1 MAGMLVLTREREQ
14 AVRIGADVLVRV
26 VGIRGERVRLGFE
39 APSSVVIDREE
50 VFQSKQTEGA
60 RRPIRAH
67 TGEAICGKGFPHE
80 PSRPVGTQAGEM
92 PAPQDTRRPSSMSLL
107 VTGSIGID
115 DVKTPQGE
123 AKGVY
128 GGSAVYFSLA
138 AQLFTPVRFVGV
150 VGEDFPAD
158 FKAYLAKQKID
169 LAGLEIR
176 KGSKTFRW
184 SGSYAGENAD
194 AQTTAIELNVLA
206 EAGPKIPP
214 QFAQTEYVF
223 LAATHPALQ
232 KDLVTQLKSPKFIMA
247 DTRDLWINTQHGPL
261 MEVFKLVH
269 GVIMNDFEARLLTK
283 ETNLVLAGRKILAM
297 GPQYAVIKKGE
308 HGSMLVS
315 RDAVAVLPAYPT
327 TSVVDP
333 TGAGDSFAGGMMGY
347 LAGCGEVSMASLK
360 QALARGT
367 ITASFTI
374 EDFSMRRIEKVTAT
388 DLQKRLGEYCTML
401 QL

>member
-14 AVRIGADVLVRV
+14 SVRIGSDVLVKV
-26 VGIRGERVRLGFE
+26 VAVSGERVRLGFQ
-39 APSSVVIDREE
+39 APPDVPIDREE
-50 VFQSKQTEGA
+50 IFQAKATGA
-60 RRPIRAH
+60 GRAQASAPPQPSGVH
-67 TGEAICGKGFPHE
+67 TK
-80 PSRPVGTQAGEM
+80 
-92 PAPQDTRRPSSMSLL
+92 MSLL
-107 VTGSIGID
+107 VTGSIAID
-115 DVKTPQGE
+115 NVKTPHGE

-158 FKAYLAKQKID
+158 FRAYLEKQKID
-169 LAGLEIR
+169 LAGLEVR

-194 AQTTAIELNVLA
+194 AETTAIELNVLA

-214 QFAQTEYVF
+214 QFADTQYVF

-232 KDLVTQLKSPKFIMA
+232 KDLVTQLKSPRFIMA
-247 DTRDLWINTQHGPL
+247 DTRDLWIKTERAPL
-261 MEVFKLVH
+261 IEVFKVVH
-269 GVIMNDFEARLLTK
+269 GVIMNDFEARLLT
-283 ETNLVLAGRKILAM
+283 EEVNLVLAGRKILDM
-297 GPQYAVIKKGE
+297 GPQYVVIKKGE

-327 TSVVDP
+327 TQVVDP

-347 LAGCGEVSMASLK
+347 LATCGELTFTTIK

-367 ITASFTI
+367 VTASFAI
-374 EDFSMRRIEKVTAT
+374 EDFSMRRIEKVTAA
-388 DLQKRLGEYCTML
+388 DLDQRLGEYSAML
-401 QL
+401 KL

>member
-14 AVRIGADVLVRV
+14 AVRIGTDVLVKV

-39 APSSVVIDREE
+39 APSDVVIDREE
-50 VFQSKQTEGA
+50 VFQSKQIDGS
-60 RRPIRAH
+60 RRPIATANGTPPDPGAH
-67 TGEAICGKGFPHE
+67 A
-80 PSRPVGTQAGEM
+80 RAGEM
-92 PAPQDTRRPSSMSLL
+92 PASSTARRSTQMALL

-115 DVKTPQGE
+115 DVKTPHGE
-123 AKGVY
+123 ATGVY
-128 GGSAVYFSLA
+128 GGSAVYFALA

-158 FKAYLAKQKID
+158 FKAYLGKQKID
-169 LAGLEIR
+169 LAGLEVR

-184 SGSYAGENAD
+184 SGTYAGENAD
-194 AQTTAIELNVLA
+194 AQTTAIQLNVLA

-214 QFAQTEYVF
+214 QFAGSEFVF

-232 KDLVTQLKSPKFIMA
+232 KDLVAQLKSPKFIMA
-247 DTRDLWINTQHGPL
+247 DTRDLWIETQREPL

-269 GVIMNDFEARLLTK
+269 GVIMNDFEARLLTQ
-283 ETNLVLAGRKILAM
+283 EVNLVLAGRKILDM
-297 GPQYAVIKKGE
+297 GPKFAVIKKGE

-315 RDAVAVLPAYPT
+315 RDGVAVLPAYPT
-327 TSVVDP
+327 TNVVDP

-347 LAGCGEVSMASLK
+347 LASCGELSMTTLK
-360 QALARGT
+360 QGIARGT
-367 ITASFTI
+367 VTASFTI
-374 EDFSMRRIEKVTAT
+374 EDFSMRRIEKITQ
-388 DLQKRLGEYCTML
+388 DDMQRRLGEYCAML

>member
-1 MAGMLVLTREREQ
+1 V
-14 AVRIGADVLVRV
+14 
-26 VGIRGERVRLGFE
+26 
-39 APSSVVIDREE
+39 
-50 VFQSKQTEGA
+50 QTP
-60 RRPIRAH
+60 R
-67 TGEAICGKGFPHE
+67 
-80 PSRPVGTQAGEM
+80 
-92 PAPQDTRRPSSMSLL
+92 
-107 VTGSIGID
+107 
-115 DVKTPQGE
+115 GE

-150 VGEDFPAD
+150 VGEDFPDD
-158 FKAYLAKQKID
+158 FRAYLGRQKID

-206 EAGPKIPP
+206 EAGPRIPP
-214 QFAQTEYVF
+214 QFADSQYVF

-232 KDLVTQLKSPKFIMA
+232 KDLISQLKSPRFIMA
-247 DTRDLWINTQHGPL
+247 DTRDLWINTQHRPL
-261 MEVFKLVH
+261 MDVFKVVH
-269 GVIMNDFEARLLTK
+269 GVIMNDFEARLLTQ
-283 ETNLVLAGRKILAM
+283 ETNLVLAGRMILGM

-315 RDAVAVLPAYPT
+315 RDGVAVLPAYPT
-327 TSVVDP
+327 TQVVDP
-333 TGAGDSFAGGMMGY
+333 TGAGDSFAGGMMGH
-347 LAGCGEVSMASLK
+347 LATCGELTMDTFK

-374 EDFSMRRIEKVTAT
+374 EDFSMRRIEKVAPD
-388 DLQKRLGEYCTML
+388 DLQRRLSEYRAML
-401 QL
+401 KLS

>member
-1 MAGMLVLTREREQ
+1 
-14 AVRIGADVLVRV
+14 
-26 VGIRGERVRLGFE
+26 
-39 APSSVVIDREE
+39 
-50 VFQSKQTEGA
+50 
-60 RRPIRAH
+60 
-67 TGEAICGKGFPHE
+67 
-80 PSRPVGTQAGEM
+80 
-92 PAPQDTRRPSSMSLL
+92 MSLL

-158 FKAYLAKQKID
+158 FRAYLDKQKID
-169 LAGLEIR
+169 LAGLEVR

-194 AQTTAIELNVLA
+194 AETTAIELNVLA
-206 EAGPKIPP
+206 EAGPRIPP
-214 QFAQTEYVF
+214 QFAGSEFVF

-232 KDLVTQLKSPKFIMA
+232 KDLVGQLTSPKFIMA
-247 DTRDLWINTQHGPL
+247 DTRDLWINTQRAGL
-261 MEVFKLVH
+261 MDVFKLVH
-269 GVIMNDFEARLLTK
+269 GVIMNDFEARLLT
-283 ETNLVLAGRKILAM
+283 EEVNLVLAGRKILDL
-297 GPQYAVIKKGE
+297 GPQFAIIKKGE

-315 RDAVAVLPAYPT
+315 RDSVAVLPAYPT
-327 TSVVDP
+327 TRVVDP

-347 LAGCGEVSMASLK
+347 LTSTGEVSINSLK

-367 ITASFTI
+367 VTASFTI
-374 EDFSMRRIEKVTAT
+374 EDFSMRRIEKVTVE
-388 DLQKRLGEYCTML
+388 DMNRRLGEYCAML
-401 QL
+401 SLA

>member
-14 AVRIGADVLVRV
+14 AVRIGADVLVKV
-26 VGIRGERVRLGFE
+26 VGVRGERVRLGFE
-39 APSSVVIDREE
+39 APPGVVIDREE
-50 VFQSKQTEGA
+50 IHQDKLKNPRPAHGRQPGA
-60 RRPIRAH
+60 
-67 TGEAICGKGFPHE
+67 TGAGDSPHM
-80 PSRPVGTQAGEM
+80 A
-92 PAPQDTRRPSSMSLL
+92 LL

-115 DVKTPQGE
+115 DVKTPCGSVQG
-123 AKGVY
+123 AY

-150 VGEDFPAD
+150 VGEDFPPD
-158 FKAYLAKQKID
+158 FRAYLQQQKID
-169 LAGLEIR
+169 LTGMEVR

-184 SGSYAGENAD
+184 AGSYAGENAD

-214 QFAQTEYVF
+214 QFADSGYVF

-232 KDLVTQLKSPKFIMA
+232 LDLVKQLASPKFVMA
-247 DTRDLWINTQHGPL
+247 DTRDLWINTQRDGL
-261 MEVFKLVH
+261 MAVFKVVN
-269 GVIMNDFEARLLTK
+269 GVIMNDFEARLLT
-283 ETNLVLAGRKILAM
+283 EQTNLVLAARRILDL
-297 GPQYAVIKKGE
+297 GPQLVVIKKGE
-308 HGSMLVS
+308 HGSMIVT
-315 RDAVAVLPAYPT
+315 RDSVAVLPAYPT

-347 LAGCGEVSMASLK
+347 LAGRDDLSPATLK

-374 EDFSMRRIEKVTAT
+374 EDFSMRRIEKVTPD
-388 DLQKRLGEYCTML
+388 DLQRRLNEYCDML
-401 QL
+401 KLA

>member
-1 MAGMLVLTREREQ
+1 
-14 AVRIGADVLVRV
+14 
-26 VGIRGERVRLGFE
+26 
-39 APSSVVIDREE
+39 
-50 VFQSKQTEGA
+50 
-60 RRPIRAH
+60 
-67 TGEAICGKGFPHE
+67 
-80 PSRPVGTQAGEM
+80 
-92 PAPQDTRRPSSMSLL
+92 MSLL

-158 FKAYLAKQKID
+158 FRAYLEKQKID
-169 LAGLEIR
+169 LAGLEVR

-194 AQTTAIELNVLA
+194 AETTAIQLNVLA
-206 EAGPKIPP
+206 EAGPRIPA
-214 QFAQTEYVF
+214 QFAETQYVF

-232 KDLVTQLKSPKFIMA
+232 KDLVSQLKSPKFIMA
-247 DTRDLWINTQHGPL
+247 DTRDLWIKTERAPL
-261 MEVFKLVH
+261 MDVFKMVH
-269 GVIMNDFEARLLTK
+269 GVIMNDFEARLLTE
-283 ETNLVLAGRKILAM
+283 ETNLVLAGRKILGM
-297 GPQYAVIKKGE
+297 GPQFVVIKKGE

-315 RDAVAVLPAYPT
+315 RDNVAVLPAYPT
-327 TSVVDP
+327 TQVVDP

-347 LAGCGEVSMASLK
+347 LTTCGELSFAAIK

-367 ITASFTI
+367 CTASFTI
-374 EDFSMRRIEKVTAT
+374 EDFSMRRIEKVTT
-388 DLQKRLGEYCTML
+388 GDLANRLGEYCTML
-401 QL
+401 KL